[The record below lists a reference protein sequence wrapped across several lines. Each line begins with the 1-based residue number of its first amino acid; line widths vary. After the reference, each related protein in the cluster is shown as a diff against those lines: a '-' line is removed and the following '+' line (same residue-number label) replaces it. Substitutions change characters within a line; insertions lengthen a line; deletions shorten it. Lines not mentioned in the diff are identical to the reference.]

1 MCGIILDVT
10 VRFSPETTG
19 VTVTQIKVRKGRS
32 TTLTDRLIK
41 ARILLKMAR
50 FRVRVESH
58 IDAGTMN
65 GRGAGNKRIMLPV
78 DITTVETIDIHLY
91 KYKEITL
98 VRLSRSGPVERLFS
112 ARLRDKQLLQ
122 SPQRLDK

>member
-41 ARILLKMAR
+41 VRILLKMAR
-50 FRVRVESH
+50 FRVRV
-58 IDAGTMN
+58 
-65 GRGAGNKRIMLPV
+65 MLSP
-78 DITTVETIDIHLY
+78 
-91 KYKEITL
+91 TL
-98 VRLSRSGPVERLFS
+98 IQVL
-112 ARLRDKQLLQ
+112 
-122 SPQRLDK
+122 